1 MAVQEGRLRSI
12 ATTSISESNMTVK
25 LICASH
31 SPLMEFA
38 SPAEK
43 RQEEVVRATFENL
56 AAEVQAYNPTLIIT
70 FGPDHFNGF
79 FYDLMPSFCVGIRA
93 TAAGDWDYGKDNA
106 KIDVPEQTALGL
118 VRKVLDEGVDVAYSY
133 RMQADHG
140 VTQPL
145 HFLCDGKLDRYLT
158 IPIFIN
164 GAAAPMPTTKRTLA
178 LGRAVGQFIKSLN
191 LENERVLILGT
202 GGLSH
207 DPPTPQ
213 MGAVPPEVEEFLICG
228 RHPTAEARQARQA
241 KIISV
246 GQRLAAGD
254 KSISVPLNPEW
265 DASLL
270 ELFKHADFASIE
282 KMTEDDIRKEGGRG
296 GQEVR
301 SWMAAFAALAE
312 LGQYDMTIHC
322 YEAIS
327 EWIAGFGIVSA
338 KLKGE

>member
-1 MAVQEGRLRSI
+1 MP
-12 ATTSISESNMTVK
+12 VK

-38 SPAEK
+38 SPQRAE
-43 RQEEVVRATFENL
+43 QETNVRAAFEKM
-56 AAEVQAYNPTLIIT
+56 AAEVKAFDPTLIIT

-93 TAAGDWDYGKDNA
+93 TAAGDWNYGAENN
-106 KIDVPEQTALGL
+106 KINVPEETALHL
-118 VRKVLDEGVDVAYSY
+118 VRRVLDEGVDVAYSY

-145 HFLCDGKLDRYLT
+145 HFLCDGQLDRYPT
-158 IPIFIN
+158 IPVFIN
-164 GAAAPMPTTKRTLA
+164 GAAAPMPTTKRTVA
-178 LGRAVGQFIKSLN
+178 LGRAIGQFIKSLN

-213 MGAVPPEVEEFLICG
+213 MGSVPPEVEEFLIAG
-228 RHPTAEARQARQA
+228 RNPSTEARHARQA
-241 KIISV
+241 KIIAV
-246 GQRLAAGD
+246 GQKLAAGD
-254 KSISVPLNPEW
+254 TSVAVPLNAEW
-265 DASLL
+265 DIALL
-270 ELFKHADFASIE
+270 ETFKNADFAAIE
-282 KMTEDDIRKEGGRG
+282 AMTEADIRRDGGRG

-301 SWMAAFAALAE
+301 SWIAAFAALSE
-312 LGQYDMTIHC
+312 LGEYHMTTQV

-338 KLKGE
+338 ELKN

>member
-1 MAVQEGRLRSI
+1 MA
-12 ATTSISESNMTVK
+12 VK

-38 SPAEK
+38 SPQRVE
-43 RQEEVVRATFENL
+43 QETNVRAAFEKM
-56 AAEVQAYNPTLIIT
+56 AAEVKAFDPTLIIT

-93 TAAGDWDYGKDNA
+93 TAAGDWNYGAENN
-106 KIDVPEQTALGL
+106 KINVPEETALNL
-118 VRKVLDEGVDVAYSY
+118 VRRVLDEGVDVAYSY

-145 HFLCDGKLDRYLT
+145 HFLCDGQLDRYPT

-164 GAAAPMPTTKRTLA
+164 GAAAPMPTTKRTVA
-178 LGRAVGQFIKSLN
+178 LGRAIGQFIKSLN

-213 MGAVPPEVEEFLICG
+213 MGSVPPEVEEFLIAG
-228 RHPTAEARQARQA
+228 RNPSTEARHARQA
-241 KIISV
+241 KIIAV
-246 GQRLAAGD
+246 GQKLAAGD
-254 KSISVPLNPEW
+254 TSVAVPLNAEW
-265 DASLL
+265 DIALL
-270 ELFKHADFASIE
+270 ETFKKGDFAAIE
-282 KMTEDDIRKEGGRG
+282 AMTEAEIRRDGGRG

-301 SWMAAFAALAE
+301 SWIAAFAALSE
-312 LGQYDMTIHC
+312 LGEYHMTTQV

-338 KLKGE
+338 ELKN

>member
-1 MAVQEGRLRSI
+1 MA
-12 ATTSISESNMTVK
+12 VK

-38 SPAEK
+38 SP
-43 RQEEVVRATFENL
+43 QEQRKEQVVRDTFAKL
-56 AAEVQAYNPTLIIT
+56 AAEVKAYDPTLIIT

-93 TAAGDWDYGKDNA
+93 TAAGDWDYGKEHPELN
-106 KIDVPEQTALGL
+106 VPEATALQL
-118 VRKVLDEGVDVAYSY
+118 VRRVLDEGVDVAYSY

-145 HFLCDGKLDRYLT
+145 HFLCDGQLNRYPT

-164 GAAAPMPTTKRTLA
+164 GAAAPMPTIKRTLA
-178 LGRAVGQFIKSLN
+178 LGRAVGQFIQSLN
-191 LENERVLILGT
+191 LENERILILGT

-213 MGAVPPEVEEFLICG
+213 MGSVPAEVEEFLICG
-228 RHPTAEARQARQA
+228 RNPTAESRNNRQA
-241 KIISV
+241 KIIAV
-246 GQRLAAGD
+246 GQKLAAGD
-254 KSISVPLNPEW
+254 MSVAVPLNPEW
-265 DASLL
+265 DRSLL
-270 ELFKHADFASIE
+270 ETLAKADFAAIE
-282 KMTEDDIRKEGGRG
+282 AMTEADIRRDGGRG

-301 SWMAAFAALAE
+301 SWMAAFAALHA
-312 LGQYDMTIHC
+312 LGEYQMTTHC

-338 KLKGE
+338 ELKG

>member
-1 MAVQEGRLRSI
+1 MA
-12 ATTSISESNMTVK
+12 VK

-38 SPAEK
+38 SPQRVE
-43 RQEEVVRATFENL
+43 QETNVRAAFEKM
-56 AAEVQAYNPTLIIT
+56 AAEVKAFDPTLIIT

-93 TAAGDWDYGKDNA
+93 TAAGDWSYGAENN
-106 KIDVPEQTALGL
+106 KINVPEETALNL
-118 VRKVLDEGVDVAYSY
+118 VRRVLDEGVDVAYSY

-145 HFLCDGKLDRYLT
+145 HFLCDGQLDRYPT

-164 GAAAPMPTTKRTLA
+164 GAAAPMPTTKRTVA
-178 LGRAVGQFIKSLN
+178 LGRAIGQFIKSLN

-213 MGAVPPEVEEFLICG
+213 MGSVPPEVEEFLIAG
-228 RHPTAEARQARQA
+228 RNPSTEARHARQA
-241 KIISV
+241 KIIAV
-246 GQRLAAGD
+246 GQKLAAGD
-254 KSISVPLNPEW
+254 TSVAVPLNAEW
-265 DASLL
+265 DIALL
-270 ELFKHADFASIE
+270 ETFKNGDFAAIE
-282 KMTEDDIRKEGGRG
+282 AMTEAEIRRDGGRG

-301 SWMAAFAALAE
+301 SWIAAFAALSE
-312 LGQYDMTIHC
+312 LGEYQMTTQV

-338 KLKGE
+338 ELKN

>member
-1 MAVQEGRLRSI
+1 MP
-12 ATTSISESNMTVK
+12 VK

-38 SPAEK
+38 SPQRAE
-43 RQEEVVRATFENL
+43 QETNVRAAFEKM
-56 AAEVQAYNPTLIIT
+56 AAEVKAFDPTLIIT

-93 TAAGDWDYGKDNA
+93 TAAGDWNYGAENN
-106 KIDVPEQTALGL
+106 KINVPEETALHL
-118 VRKVLDEGVDVAYSY
+118 VRRVLDEGVDVAYSY

-145 HFLCDGKLDRYLT
+145 HFLCDGQLDRYPT
-158 IPIFIN
+158 IPVFIN
-164 GAAAPMPTTKRTLA
+164 GAAAPMPTTKRTVA
-178 LGRAVGQFIKSLN
+178 LGRAIGQFIKSLN

-213 MGAVPPEVEEFLICG
+213 MGSVPPEVEEFLIAG
-228 RHPTAEARQARQA
+228 RNPSTEARHARQA
-241 KIISV
+241 KIIAV
-246 GQRLAAGD
+246 GQKLAAGD
-254 KSISVPLNPEW
+254 TSVAVPLNAAW
-265 DASLL
+265 DIALL
-270 ELFKHADFASIE
+270 ETFKNADFAAIE
-282 KMTEDDIRKEGGRG
+282 AMTEAEIRRDGGRG

-301 SWMAAFAALAE
+301 SWIAAFAALSE
-312 LGQYDMTIHC
+312 LGDYQMTTQV

-338 KLKGE
+338 ELKN

>member
-1 MAVQEGRLRSI
+1 MP
-12 ATTSISESNMTVK
+12 VK

-38 SPAEK
+38 SPQRAE
-43 RQEEVVRATFENL
+43 QETNVRAAFEKM
-56 AAEVQAYNPTLIIT
+56 AAEVKAFDPTLIIT

-93 TAAGDWDYGKDNA
+93 TAAGDWNYGAENN
-106 KIDVPEQTALGL
+106 KINVPEETALHL
-118 VRKVLDEGVDVAYSY
+118 VRRVLDEGVDVAYSY

-145 HFLCDGKLDRYLT
+145 HFLCDGQLDRYPT
-158 IPIFIN
+158 IPVFIN
-164 GAAAPMPTTKRTLA
+164 GAAAPMPTTKRTVA
-178 LGRAVGQFIKSLN
+178 LGRAIGQFIKSLN

-213 MGAVPPEVEEFLICG
+213 MGSVPPEVEEFLICG
-228 RHPTAEARQARQA
+228 RNPSPEAREIRQS
-241 KIISV
+241 KIIAV
-246 GQRLAAGD
+246 GQKLAAGD
-254 KSISVPLNPEW
+254 TSVAVPLNAAW
-265 DASLL
+265 DIALL
-270 ELFKHADFASIE
+270 ETFKNADFAAIE
-282 KMTEDDIRKEGGRG
+282 AMTEAEIRRDGGRG

-301 SWMAAFAALAE
+301 SWIAAFAALSE
-312 LGQYDMTIHC
+312 LGEYHMTTQV

-338 KLKGE
+338 ELKN

>member
-1 MAVQEGRLRSI
+1 MA
-12 ATTSISESNMTVK
+12 VK

-38 SPAEK
+38 SPQDQSK
-43 RQEEVVRATFENL
+43 KQKVRAAFEKL
-56 AAEVQAYNPTLIIT
+56 SAEVKAYDPTLIIT

-93 TAAGDWDYGKDNA
+93 KAAGDWDYGKDNDH
-106 KIDVPEQTALGL
+106 INVPEETALNL
-118 VRKVLDEGVDVAYSY
+118 VRRVLDEGVDVAYSY

-145 HFLCDGKLDRYLT
+145 HFLCGGQLDRYPT
-158 IPIFIN
+158 IPVFIN
-164 GAAAPMPTTKRTLA
+164 GAATPMPTTKRTVA

-191 LENERVLILGT
+191 LENERVLVLGT

-213 MGAVPPEVEEFLICG
+213 MGSVPPEVEEFLIAG
-228 RHPTAEARQARQA
+228 RNPSEESRQNRQA
-241 KIISV
+241 KIIAV
-246 GQRLAAGD
+246 GQKLAAGD
-254 KSISVPLNPEW
+254 KSVAVPLNPEW
-265 DASLL
+265 DCALL
-270 ELFKHADFASIE
+270 ETFKKADFAAIE
-282 KMTEDDIRKEGGRG
+282 AMTEAEIRVEGGRG

-301 SWMAAFAALAE
+301 SWMAAFAALHE
-312 LGQYDMTIHC
+312 VGEYEMTTHC
-322 YEAIS
+322 YEDIS

-338 KLKGE
+338 ELKG

>member
-1 MAVQEGRLRSI
+1 
-12 ATTSISESNMTVK
+12 MTVK

-38 SPAEK
+38 SPAEQQ
-43 RQEEVVRATFENL
+43 QEQTVRHTFEKL
-56 AAEVQAYNPTLIIT
+56 AAEVKAYDPTLIIA

-79 FYDLMPSFCVGIRA
+79 FYDLMPSFCVGVRA
-93 TAAGDWDYGKDNA
+93 TAAGDWNYGPGELN
-106 KIDVPEQTALGL
+106 VPENTALGL
-118 VRKVLDEGVDVAYSY
+118 IRRVLDEGVDVAYSY

-145 HFLCDGKLDRYLT
+145 HFLCDGQLNRYPT

-164 GAAAPMPTTKRTLA
+164 GAAAPMPTTKRTIA
-178 LGRAVGQFIKSLN
+178 LGRAVGAFINSIN
-191 LENERVLILGT
+191 LENERILILGT

-213 MGAVPPEVEEFLICG
+213 MGSAPPEVEEFLIAG
-228 RHPTAEARQARQA
+228 RNPTVEARNTRQA

-254 KSISVPLNPEW
+254 KSVSVPLNPEW
-265 DASLL
+265 DEQLL
-270 ELFKHADFASIE
+270 EKFKNADFAALE
-282 KMTEDDIRKEGGRG
+282 NMTEDDIRREGGRG

-301 SWMAAFAALAE
+301 TWMAAFAALEAVGDYE
-312 LGQYDMTIHC
+312 MTLHC
-322 YEAIS
+322 YEPIS

-338 KLKGE
+338 ELK

>member
-1 MAVQEGRLRSI
+1 MP
-12 ATTSISESNMTVK
+12 VK

-38 SPAEK
+38 SPQRAE
-43 RQEEVVRATFENL
+43 QETNVRAAFEKM
-56 AAEVQAYNPTLIIT
+56 AAEVKAFDPTLIIT

-93 TAAGDWDYGKDNA
+93 TAAGDWNYGAENN
-106 KIDVPEQTALGL
+106 KINVPEETALHL
-118 VRKVLDEGVDVAYSY
+118 VRRVLDEGVDVAYSY

-145 HFLCDGKLDRYLT
+145 HFLCDGQLDRYPT
-158 IPIFIN
+158 IPVFIN
-164 GAAAPMPTTKRTLA
+164 GAAAPMPTTKRTVA
-178 LGRAVGQFIKSLN
+178 LGRAIGQFIKSLN

-213 MGAVPPEVEEFLICG
+213 MGSVPPEVEEFLIAG
-228 RHPTAEARQARQA
+228 RNPSTEARHARQA
-241 KIISV
+241 KIIAV
-246 GQRLAAGD
+246 GQKLAAGD
-254 KSISVPLNPEW
+254 TSVAVPLNAAW
-265 DASLL
+265 DIALL
-270 ELFKHADFASIE
+270 ETFKNADFAAIE
-282 KMTEDDIRKEGGRG
+282 AMTEAEIRRDGGRG

-301 SWMAAFAALAE
+301 SWIAAFAALSE
-312 LGQYDMTIHC
+312 LGEYHMTTQV

-338 KLKGE
+338 ELKN

>member
-1 MAVQEGRLRSI
+1 MP
-12 ATTSISESNMTVK
+12 VK

-38 SPAEK
+38 SPQRAE
-43 RQEEVVRATFENL
+43 QETNVRAAFEKM
-56 AAEVQAYNPTLIIT
+56 AAEVKAFDPTLIIT

-93 TAAGDWDYGKDNA
+93 TAAGDWNYGAENN
-106 KIDVPEQTALGL
+106 KINVPEETALHL
-118 VRKVLDEGVDVAYSY
+118 VRRVLDEGVDVAYSY

-145 HFLCDGKLDRYLT
+145 HFLCDGQLDRYPT
-158 IPIFIN
+158 IPVFIN
-164 GAAAPMPTTKRTLA
+164 GAATPMPTTKRTVA
-178 LGRAVGQFIKSLN
+178 LGRAIGQFIKSLN

-213 MGAVPPEVEEFLICG
+213 MGSVPPEVEEFLICG
-228 RHPTAEARQARQA
+228 RNPSPEAREIRQS
-241 KIISV
+241 KIIAV
-246 GQRLAAGD
+246 GQKLAAGD
-254 KSISVPLNPEW
+254 TSVAVPLNAVW
-265 DASLL
+265 DIALL
-270 ELFKHADFASIE
+270 ETFKNADFAAIE
-282 KMTEDDIRKEGGRG
+282 AMTEAEIRRDGGRG

-301 SWMAAFAALAE
+301 SWIAAFAALSE
-312 LGQYDMTIHC
+312 LGEYHMTTQV

-338 KLKGE
+338 ELKN

>member
-1 MAVQEGRLRSI
+1 MP
-12 ATTSISESNMTVK
+12 VK

-38 SPAEK
+38 SPQRAE
-43 RQEEVVRATFENL
+43 QETNVRAAFEKM
-56 AAEVQAYNPTLIIT
+56 AAEVKAFDPTLIIT

-93 TAAGDWDYGKDNA
+93 TAAGDWNYGAENN
-106 KIDVPEQTALGL
+106 KINVPEETALNL
-118 VRKVLDEGVDVAYSY
+118 VRRVLDEGVDVAYSY

-145 HFLCDGKLDRYLT
+145 HFLCDGQLDRYPT
-158 IPIFIN
+158 IPVFIN
-164 GAAAPMPTTKRTLA
+164 GAAAPMPTTKRTVA

-213 MGAVPPEVEEFLICG
+213 MGSVPPEVEEFLICG
-228 RHPTAEARQARQA
+228 RNPSPEAREIRQS
-241 KIISV
+241 KIIAV
-246 GQRLAAGD
+246 GQKLAAGD
-254 KSISVPLNPEW
+254 TSVAVPLNAAW
-265 DASLL
+265 DIALL
-270 ELFKHADFASIE
+270 ETFKNADFAAIE
-282 KMTEDDIRKEGGRG
+282 AMTEAEIRRDGGRG

-301 SWMAAFAALAE
+301 SWIAAFAALSE
-312 LGQYDMTIHC
+312 LGEYQMTTQV

-338 KLKGE
+338 ELKN

>member
-1 MAVQEGRLRSI
+1 MA
-12 ATTSISESNMTVK
+12 VK

-38 SPAEK
+38 SPQRAE
-43 RQEEVVRATFENL
+43 QETNVRAAFEKM
-56 AAEVQAYNPTLIIT
+56 AAEVKAFDPTLIIT

-93 TAAGDWDYGKDNA
+93 TAAGDWNYGAENN
-106 KIDVPEQTALGL
+106 KINVPEETALNL
-118 VRKVLDEGVDVAYSY
+118 VRRVLDEGVDVAYSY

-145 HFLCDGKLDRYLT
+145 HFLCDGQLDRYPT
-158 IPIFIN
+158 IPVFIN
-164 GAAAPMPTTKRTLA
+164 GAAAPMPTTKRTVA
-178 LGRAVGQFIKSLN
+178 LGRAIGQFIKSLN

-213 MGAVPPEVEEFLICG
+213 MGSVPTEVEEFLIAG
-228 RHPTAEARQARQA
+228 RNPSTEARHARQA
-241 KIISV
+241 KIIAV
-246 GQRLAAGD
+246 GQKLAAGD
-254 KSISVPLNPEW
+254 ISVAVPLNAAW
-265 DASLL
+265 DIALL
-270 ELFKHADFASIE
+270 ETFKNADFAAIE
-282 KMTEDDIRKEGGRG
+282 AMTEAEIRHDGGRG

-301 SWMAAFAALAE
+301 SWIAAFAALSE
-312 LGQYDMTIHC
+312 LGEYQMTTQV

-338 KLKGE
+338 ELKN

>member
-1 MAVQEGRLRSI
+1 MA
-12 ATTSISESNMTVK
+12 VK

-38 SPAEK
+38 SPQRAE
-43 RQEEVVRATFENL
+43 QETNVRAAFEKM
-56 AAEVQAYNPTLIIT
+56 AAEVKAFDPTLIIT

-93 TAAGDWDYGKDNA
+93 TAAGDWNYGAENN
-106 KIDVPEQTALGL
+106 KINVPEETALHL
-118 VRKVLDEGVDVAYSY
+118 VRRVLDEGVDVAYSY

-145 HFLCDGKLDRYLT
+145 HFLCDGQLDRYPT
-158 IPIFIN
+158 IPVFIN
-164 GAAAPMPTTKRTLA
+164 GAAAPMPTTKRTVA
-178 LGRAVGQFIKSLN
+178 LGRAIGQFIKSLN

-213 MGAVPPEVEEFLICG
+213 MGSVPPEVEEFLIAG
-228 RHPTAEARQARQA
+228 RNPSTEARHARQA
-241 KIISV
+241 KIITV
-246 GQRLAAGD
+246 GQKLAAGD
-254 KSISVPLNPEW
+254 TSVAVPLNAEW
-265 DASLL
+265 DIALL
-270 ELFKHADFASIE
+270 ETFKNADFAAIE
-282 KMTEDDIRKEGGRG
+282 TMTEAEIRRDGGRG

-301 SWMAAFAALAE
+301 SWIAAFAALSE
-312 LGQYDMTIHC
+312 LGEYHMTTQV

-338 KLKGE
+338 ELKN

>member
-1 MAVQEGRLRSI
+1 MP
-12 ATTSISESNMTVK
+12 VK

-38 SPAEK
+38 SPQRAE
-43 RQEEVVRATFENL
+43 QETNVRAAFEKM
-56 AAEVQAYNPTLIIT
+56 AAEVKAFDPTLIIT

-93 TAAGDWDYGKDNA
+93 TAAGDWNYGAENN
-106 KIDVPEQTALGL
+106 KINVPEETALHL
-118 VRKVLDEGVDVAYSY
+118 VRRVLDEGVDVAYSY

-145 HFLCDGKLDRYLT
+145 HFLCDGQLDRYPT
-158 IPIFIN
+158 IPVFIN
-164 GAAAPMPTTKRTLA
+164 GAATPMPTTKRTVA
-178 LGRAVGQFIKSLN
+178 LGRAIGQFIKSLN

-213 MGAVPPEVEEFLICG
+213 MGSVPPEVEEFLIAG
-228 RHPTAEARQARQA
+228 RNPSTEARHARQA
-241 KIISV
+241 KIIAV
-246 GQRLAAGD
+246 GQKLAAGD
-254 KSISVPLNPEW
+254 TSVDVPLNAAW
-265 DASLL
+265 DIALL
-270 ELFKHADFASIE
+270 ETFKNADFAAIE
-282 KMTEDDIRKEGGRG
+282 AMTEAEIRRDGGRG

-301 SWMAAFAALAE
+301 SWIAAFAALSE
-312 LGQYDMTIHC
+312 LGEYHMTTQV

-338 KLKGE
+338 ELKN

>member
-1 MAVQEGRLRSI
+1 MA
-12 ATTSISESNMTVK
+12 VK

-38 SPAEK
+38 SPQEK
-43 RQEEVVRATFENL
+43 YKEEKVRETFAKL
-56 AAEVQAYNPTLIIT
+56 AAEVEAYDPTLIIT

-93 TAAGDWDYGKDNA
+93 TAAGDWDYGKDNN
-106 KIDVPEQTALGL
+106 KINVPEETAVNL
-118 VRKVLDEGVDVAYSY
+118 VRRVMDEGVDVAYSY

-145 HFLCDGKLDRYLT
+145 HFLCGGHLDRYPT

-164 GAAAPMPTTKRTLA
+164 GAAAPMPTTKRTVA

-191 LENERVLILGT
+191 LENERVLVLGT

-213 MGAVPPEVEEFLICG
+213 MGAVPPEVEEFLIAG
-228 RHPTAEARQARQA
+228 RNPTLEARQARQA
-241 KIISV
+241 KIIAV

-254 KSISVPLNPEW
+254 TSVAVPLNPEW
-265 DASLL
+265 DRALL
-270 ELFKHADFASIE
+270 KTFAQADFAAIE
-282 KMTEDDIRKEGGRG
+282 AMTEDEIRVEGGRG

-301 SWMAAFAALAE
+301 SWMAAFAALHE
-312 LGQYDMTIHC
+312 VGEYEMTAHC
-322 YEAIS
+322 YEDIS

-338 KLKGE
+338 ELK

>member
-1 MAVQEGRLRSI
+1 MA
-12 ATTSISESNMTVK
+12 VK

-38 SPAEK
+38 APQDRA
-43 RQEEVVRATFENL
+43 QEQKVREAFSKL
-56 AAEVQAYNPTLIIT
+56 AAEVAAYDPTLIIT

-93 TAAGDWDYGKDNA
+93 QAAGDWDYGKDNA
-106 KIDVPEQTALGL
+106 RINVPEETAVAL
-118 VRKVLDEGVDVAYSY
+118 VRRVLDEGVDAAYSY

-145 HFLCDGKLDRYLT
+145 HFLCGGQLDRYPT

-164 GAAAPMPTTKRTLA
+164 GAAAPMPTAKRTVA
-178 LGRAVGQFIKSLN
+178 LGRAVGQFIQSLN

-213 MGAVPPEVEEFLICG
+213 MGSVPPEVEEFLICG
-228 RHPTAEARQARQA
+228 RNPSAEARHARQA
-241 KIISV
+241 KIIAV
-246 GQRLAAGD
+246 GQKLAAGD
-254 KSISVPLNPEW
+254 QSVAVPLNPEW
-265 DASLL
+265 DIALL
-270 ELFKHADFASIE
+270 EKFKQADFAALEAMSE
-282 KMTEDDIRKEGGRG
+282 ADIRRDGGRG

-301 SWMAAFAALAE
+301 SWMAAFAALHE
-312 LGQYDMTIHC
+312 IGDYEMTTHC
-322 YEAIS
+322 YEDIS

-338 KLKGE
+338 ELKG

>member
-1 MAVQEGRLRSI
+1 MA
-12 ATTSISESNMTVK
+12 VK

-38 SPAEK
+38 SP
-43 RQEEVVRATFENL
+43 QEQRKEQVVRDTFAKL
-56 AAEVQAYNPTLIIT
+56 AAEVKAYDPTLIIT

-93 TAAGDWDYGKDNA
+93 TAAGDWDYGKAHPELN
-106 KIDVPEQTALGL
+106 VPEATALQL
-118 VRKVLDEGVDVAYSY
+118 VRRVLEEGVDVAYSY

-145 HFLCDGKLDRYLT
+145 HFLCDGQLNRYPT

-178 LGRAVGQFIKSLN
+178 LGRAVGQFIQSLN
-191 LENERVLILGT
+191 LENERILILGT

-213 MGAVPPEVEEFLICG
+213 MGSVPAEVEEFLICG
-228 RHPTAEARQARQA
+228 RNPTAESRNNRQA
-241 KIISV
+241 KIIAV
-246 GQRLAAGD
+246 GQKLAAGD
-254 KSISVPLNPEW
+254 MSVAVPLNPEW
-265 DASLL
+265 DRALL
-270 ELFKHADFASIE
+270 ETLAKADFAAIE
-282 KMTEDDIRKEGGRG
+282 AMTEADIRRDGGRG

-301 SWMAAFAALAE
+301 SWMAAFAALHA
-312 LGQYDMTIHC
+312 LGEYQMTTHC

-338 KLKGE
+338 ELKG

>member
-1 MAVQEGRLRSI
+1 MA
-12 ATTSISESNMTVK
+12 VK

-38 SPAEK
+38 SPQRAE
-43 RQEEVVRATFENL
+43 QETNVRAAFEKM
-56 AAEVQAYNPTLIIT
+56 AAEVKAFDPTLIIT

-93 TAAGDWDYGKDNA
+93 TAAGDWNYGAENN
-106 KIDVPEQTALGL
+106 KINVPEETALHL
-118 VRKVLDEGVDVAYSY
+118 VRRVLDEGVDVAYSY

-145 HFLCDGKLDRYLT
+145 HFLCDGQLDRYPT
-158 IPIFIN
+158 IPVFIN
-164 GAAAPMPTTKRTLA
+164 GAAAPMPTTKRTVA
-178 LGRAVGQFIKSLN
+178 LGRAIGQFIKSLN

-213 MGAVPPEVEEFLICG
+213 MGSVPPEVEEFLIAG
-228 RHPTAEARQARQA
+228 RNPSTEARHARQA
-241 KIISV
+241 KIIAV
-246 GQRLAAGD
+246 GQKLAAGD
-254 KSISVPLNPEW
+254 TSVAVPLNAEW
-265 DASLL
+265 DIALL
-270 ELFKHADFASIE
+270 ETFKNADFAAIE
-282 KMTEDDIRKEGGRG
+282 AMTEADIRRDGGRG

-301 SWMAAFAALAE
+301 SWIAAFAALSE
-312 LGQYDMTIHC
+312 LGEYHMTTQV

-338 KLKGE
+338 ELKN

>member
-1 MAVQEGRLRSI
+1 MA
-12 ATTSISESNMTVK
+12 VK

-38 SPAEK
+38 SPQRAE
-43 RQEEVVRATFENL
+43 QETNVRAAFEKM
-56 AAEVQAYNPTLIIT
+56 AAEVKAFDPTLIIT

-93 TAAGDWDYGKDNA
+93 TAAGDWNYGAENN
-106 KIDVPEQTALGL
+106 KINVPEETALNL
-118 VRKVLDEGVDVAYSY
+118 VRRVLDEGVDVAYSY

-145 HFLCDGKLDRYLT
+145 HFLCDGQLDRYPT
-158 IPIFIN
+158 IPVFIN
-164 GAAAPMPTTKRTLA
+164 GAAAPMPTTKRTVA
-178 LGRAVGQFIKSLN
+178 LGRAIGQFIKSLN
-191 LENERVLILGT
+191 LENERILILGT

-213 MGAVPPEVEEFLICG
+213 MGSVPPEVEEFLIAG
-228 RHPTAEARQARQA
+228 RNPSTEARHARQA
-241 KIISV
+241 KIIAV
-246 GQRLAAGD
+246 GQKLAAGD
-254 KSISVPLNPEW
+254 TSVAVPLNAAW
-265 DASLL
+265 DIALL
-270 ELFKHADFASIE
+270 ETFKNADFAAIE
-282 KMTEDDIRKEGGRG
+282 AMTEAEIRRDGGRG

-301 SWMAAFAALAE
+301 SWIAAFAALSE
-312 LGQYDMTIHC
+312 LGEYQMTTQV

-338 KLKGE
+338 ELKN

>member
-1 MAVQEGRLRSI
+1 MA
-12 ATTSISESNMTVK
+12 VK

-38 SPAEK
+38 SP
-43 RQEEVVRATFENL
+43 QEQRKEQVVRDTFAKL
-56 AAEVQAYNPTLIIT
+56 AAEVKAYDPTLIIT

-93 TAAGDWDYGKDNA
+93 TAAGDWDYGKAHPELN
-106 KIDVPEQTALGL
+106 VPEATALQL
-118 VRKVLDEGVDVAYSY
+118 VRCVLDEGVDVAYSY

-145 HFLCDGKLDRYLT
+145 HFLCDGQLNRYPT

-178 LGRAVGQFIKSLN
+178 LGRAVGQFIQSLN

-213 MGAVPPEVEEFLICG
+213 MGSVPAEVEEFLICG
-228 RHPTAEARQARQA
+228 RNPTTESRNNRQA
-241 KIISV
+241 KIIAV
-246 GQRLAAGD
+246 GQKLAAGD
-254 KSISVPLNPEW
+254 MSVAVPLNPEW
-265 DASLL
+265 DRSLL
-270 ELFKHADFASIE
+270 DTLAKADFATIE
-282 KMTEDDIRKEGGRG
+282 AMTEVDIRRDGGRG

-301 SWMAAFAALAE
+301 SWMAAFAALHA
-312 LGQYDMTIHC
+312 LGEYQMTTHC

-338 KLKGE
+338 ELKG

>member
-1 MAVQEGRLRSI
+1 MA
-12 ATTSISESNMTVK
+12 VK

-38 SPAEK
+38 SPQRAE
-43 RQEEVVRATFENL
+43 QETNVRAAFEKM
-56 AAEVQAYNPTLIIT
+56 AAEVKAFDPTLIIT

-93 TAAGDWDYGKDNA
+93 TAAGDWNYGAENN
-106 KIDVPEQTALGL
+106 KINVPEETALHL
-118 VRKVLDEGVDVAYSY
+118 VRRVLDEGVDVAYSY

-145 HFLCDGKLDRYLT
+145 HFLCDGQLDRYPT
-158 IPIFIN
+158 IPVFIN
-164 GAAAPMPTTKRTLA
+164 GAAAPMPTTKRTVA
-178 LGRAVGQFIKSLN
+178 LGRAIGQFIKSLN

-213 MGAVPPEVEEFLICG
+213 MGSVPPEVEEFLIAG
-228 RHPTAEARQARQA
+228 RNPSTEARHARQA
-241 KIISV
+241 KIIAV
-246 GQRLAAGD
+246 GQKLAAGD
-254 KSISVPLNPEW
+254 TSVAVPLNAAW
-265 DASLL
+265 DIALL
-270 ELFKHADFASIE
+270 ETFKNADFAAIE
-282 KMTEDDIRKEGGRG
+282 AMTEAEIRRDGGRG

-301 SWMAAFAALAE
+301 SWIAAFAALSE
-312 LGQYDMTIHC
+312 LGEYQMTTQV

-338 KLKGE
+338 ELKN

>member
-1 MAVQEGRLRSI
+1 MP
-12 ATTSISESNMTVK
+12 VK

-38 SPAEK
+38 SPQRAE
-43 RQEEVVRATFENL
+43 QETNVRAAFEKM
-56 AAEVQAYNPTLIIT
+56 AAEVKAFDPTLIIT

-93 TAAGDWDYGKDNA
+93 TAAGDWNYGAENN
-106 KIDVPEQTALGL
+106 KINVPEETALHL
-118 VRKVLDEGVDVAYSY
+118 VRRVLDEGVDVAYSY

-145 HFLCDGKLDRYLT
+145 HFLCDGQLDRYPT
-158 IPIFIN
+158 IPVFIN
-164 GAAAPMPTTKRTLA
+164 GAAAPMPTTKRTVA
-178 LGRAVGQFIKSLN
+178 LGRAIGQFIKSLN

-213 MGAVPPEVEEFLICG
+213 MGSVPPEVEEFLIAG
-228 RHPTAEARQARQA
+228 RNPSTEARHARQA
-241 KIISV
+241 KIITV
-246 GQRLAAGD
+246 GQKLAAGD
-254 KSISVPLNPEW
+254 TSVAVPLNAEW
-265 DASLL
+265 DIALL
-270 ELFKHADFASIE
+270 ETFKNADFAAIE
-282 KMTEDDIRKEGGRG
+282 TMTEAEIRRDGGRG

-301 SWMAAFAALAE
+301 SWIAAFAALSE
-312 LGQYDMTIHC
+312 LGEYQMTTQV

-338 KLKGE
+338 ELKN

>member
-1 MAVQEGRLRSI
+1 MA
-12 ATTSISESNMTVK
+12 VK

-38 SPAEK
+38 SPQRVE
-43 RQEEVVRATFENL
+43 QETNVRAAFEKM
-56 AAEVQAYNPTLIIT
+56 AAEVKAFDPTLIIT

-93 TAAGDWDYGKDNA
+93 TAAGDWNYGAENN
-106 KIDVPEQTALGL
+106 KINVPEETALNL
-118 VRKVLDEGVDVAYSY
+118 VRRVLDEGVDVAYSY

-145 HFLCDGKLDRYLT
+145 HFLCDGQLDRYPT

-164 GAAAPMPTTKRTLA
+164 GAAAPMPTTKRTVA
-178 LGRAVGQFIKSLN
+178 LGRAIGQFIKSLN

-213 MGAVPPEVEEFLICG
+213 MGSVPPEVEEFLIAG
-228 RHPTAEARQARQA
+228 RNPSTEARHARQA
-241 KIISV
+241 KIIAV
-246 GQRLAAGD
+246 GQKLAAGD
-254 KSISVPLNPEW
+254 TSVAVPLNAEW
-265 DASLL
+265 DIALL
-270 ELFKHADFASIE
+270 ETFKNGDFAAIE
-282 KMTEDDIRKEGGRG
+282 AMTEAEIRRDGGRG

-301 SWMAAFAALAE
+301 SWIAAFAALSE
-312 LGQYDMTIHC
+312 LGEYQMTTQV

-338 KLKGE
+338 ELKN

>member
-1 MAVQEGRLRSI
+1 MA
-12 ATTSISESNMTVK
+12 VK

-38 SPAEK
+38 SPQRAE
-43 RQEEVVRATFENL
+43 QETDVRAAFEKM
-56 AAEVQAYNPTLIIT
+56 AAEVKAFDPTLIIT

-93 TAAGDWDYGKDNA
+93 TAAGDWNYGAENN
-106 KIDVPEQTALGL
+106 KINVPEETALNL
-118 VRKVLDEGVDVAYSY
+118 VRRVLDEGVDVAYSY

-145 HFLCDGKLDRYLT
+145 HFLCDGQLDRYPT
-158 IPIFIN
+158 IPVFIN
-164 GAAAPMPTTKRTLA
+164 GAAAPMPTTKRTVA
-178 LGRAVGQFIKSLN
+178 LGRAIGQFIKSLN

-213 MGAVPPEVEEFLICG
+213 MGSVPPEVEEFLIAG
-228 RHPTAEARQARQA
+228 RNPSTEARHARQA
-241 KIISV
+241 KIIAV
-246 GQRLAAGD
+246 GQKLAAGD
-254 KSISVPLNPEW
+254 ISVAVPLNAAW
-265 DASLL
+265 DIALL
-270 ELFKHADFASIE
+270 ETFKNADFAAIE
-282 KMTEDDIRKEGGRG
+282 VMTEAEIRRDGGRG

-301 SWMAAFAALAE
+301 SWIAAFAALSE
-312 LGQYDMTIHC
+312 LGEYQMTTQV

-338 KLKGE
+338 ELKN

>member
-1 MAVQEGRLRSI
+1 MP
-12 ATTSISESNMTVK
+12 VK

-38 SPAEK
+38 SPQRAE
-43 RQEEVVRATFENL
+43 QETNVRAAFEKM
-56 AAEVQAYNPTLIIT
+56 AAEVKAFDPTLIIT

-93 TAAGDWDYGKDNA
+93 TAAGDWNYGAENN
-106 KIDVPEQTALGL
+106 KINVPEETALHL
-118 VRKVLDEGVDVAYSY
+118 VRRVLDEGVDVAYSY

-145 HFLCDGKLDRYLT
+145 HFLCDGQLDRYPT
-158 IPIFIN
+158 IPVFIN
-164 GAAAPMPTTKRTLA
+164 GAAAPMPTTKRTVA
-178 LGRAVGQFIKSLN
+178 LGRAIGQFIKSLN

-213 MGAVPPEVEEFLICG
+213 MGSVPPEVEEFLIAG
-228 RHPTAEARQARQA
+228 RNPSTEARHARQA
-241 KIISV
+241 KIITV
-246 GQRLAAGD
+246 GQKLAAGD
-254 KSISVPLNPEW
+254 TSVAVPLNAAW
-265 DASLL
+265 DIALL
-270 ELFKHADFASIE
+270 ETFKNADFAAIE
-282 KMTEDDIRKEGGRG
+282 AMTEAEIRRDGGRG

-301 SWMAAFAALAE
+301 SWIAAFAALSE
-312 LGQYDMTIHC
+312 LGEYHMTTQV

-338 KLKGE
+338 ELKN

>member
-1 MAVQEGRLRSI
+1 MA
-12 ATTSISESNMTVK
+12 VK

-31 SPLMEFA
+31 SPLIEFA
-38 SPAEK
+38 QPQDQS
-43 RQEEVVRATFENL
+43 QEQKVRDAFATLATEVK
-56 AAEVQAYNPTLIIT
+56 AYDPTLIIT

-93 TAAGDWDYGKDNA
+93 TAAGDWDYGKDN
-106 KIDVPEQTALGL
+106 DQLNVPEDKALTM
-118 VRKVLDEGVDVAYSY
+118 VRHVLDYGVDVAYSY

-145 HFLCDGKLDRYLT
+145 HFLCEGQLDRYPT
-158 IPIFIN
+158 IPVFIN
-164 GAAAPMPTTKRTLA
+164 GAAAPMPTTKRTIA

-213 MGAVPPEVEEFLICG
+213 MGFVPPEVEEFLIAG
-228 RHPTAEARQARQA
+228 RNPTDEARQARQA
-241 KIISV
+241 KVIAV
-246 GQRLAAGD
+246 GQKLAAGD
-254 KSISVPLNPEW
+254 TSVSVPLSPEW
-265 DASLL
+265 DIALL
-270 ELFKHADFASIE
+270 EKFKRADFAALE
-282 KMTEDDIRKEGGRG
+282 AMTEADIRRDGGRG

-301 SWMAAFAALAE
+301 AWMAAFAALSE
-312 LGQYDMTIHC
+312 LGEYDMITHC
-322 YEAIS
+322 YEDIS

-338 KLKGE
+338 ELNA

>member
-1 MAVQEGRLRSI
+1 MP
-12 ATTSISESNMTVK
+12 VK

-38 SPAEK
+38 SPQRAE
-43 RQEEVVRATFENL
+43 QETNVRAAFEKM
-56 AAEVQAYNPTLIIT
+56 AAEVKAFDPTLIIT

-93 TAAGDWDYGKDNA
+93 TAAGDWNYGAENN
-106 KIDVPEQTALGL
+106 KINVPEETALHL
-118 VRKVLDEGVDVAYSY
+118 VRRVLDEGVDVAYSY

-145 HFLCDGKLDRYLT
+145 HFLCDGQLDRYPT
-158 IPIFIN
+158 IPVFIN
-164 GAAAPMPTTKRTLA
+164 GAAAPMPTTKRTVA
-178 LGRAVGQFIKSLN
+178 LGRAIGQFIKSLN

-213 MGAVPPEVEEFLICG
+213 MGSVPPEVEEFLIAG
-228 RHPTAEARQARQA
+228 RNPSTEARHARQA
-241 KIISV
+241 KIIAV
-246 GQRLAAGD
+246 GQKLAAGD
-254 KSISVPLNPEW
+254 TSVAVPLNAEW
-265 DASLL
+265 DIALL
-270 ELFKHADFASIE
+270 ETFKNADFAAIE
-282 KMTEDDIRKEGGRG
+282 TMTEAEIRRDGGRG

-301 SWMAAFAALAE
+301 SWIAAFAALSE
-312 LGQYDMTIHC
+312 LGEYQMTTQV

-338 KLKGE
+338 ELKN

>member
-1 MAVQEGRLRSI
+1 MP
-12 ATTSISESNMTVK
+12 VK

-38 SPAEK
+38 SPQRAE
-43 RQEEVVRATFENL
+43 QETNVRAAFEKM
-56 AAEVQAYNPTLIIT
+56 AAEVKAFDPTLIIT

-93 TAAGDWDYGKDNA
+93 TAAGDWNYGAENN
-106 KIDVPEQTALGL
+106 KINVPEETALHL
-118 VRKVLDEGVDVAYSY
+118 VRRVLDEGVDVAYSY

-145 HFLCDGKLDRYLT
+145 HFLCDGQLDRYPT
-158 IPIFIN
+158 IPVFIN
-164 GAAAPMPTTKRTLA
+164 GAATPMPTTKRTVA
-178 LGRAVGQFIKSLN
+178 LGRAIGQFIKSLN

-213 MGAVPPEVEEFLICG
+213 MGSVPPEVEEFLIAG
-228 RHPTAEARQARQA
+228 RNPSTEARHARQA
-241 KIISV
+241 KIIAV
-246 GQRLAAGD
+246 GQKLAAGD
-254 KSISVPLNPEW
+254 TSVAVPLNAEW
-265 DASLL
+265 DIALL
-270 ELFKHADFASIE
+270 ETFKNADFAAIE
-282 KMTEDDIRKEGGRG
+282 AMTEADIRRDGGRG

-301 SWMAAFAALAE
+301 SWIAAFAALSE
-312 LGQYDMTIHC
+312 LGEYHMTTQV

-338 KLKGE
+338 ELKN